1 MAETQGN
8 QNLAEVIRDEAAKT
22 RRAIGAEARKI
33 REIINPEAE
42 KARSDAEKAAYK
54 SRNAYDKYG
63 PSNVNNRPHEQQRD
77 RER

>member
-1 MAETQGN
+1 MAEMQSN
-8 QNLAEVIRDEAAKT
+8 ENLAEIIRDEAGKT

-54 SRNAYDKYG
+54 ARTAYDKYG
-63 PSNVNNRPHEQQRD
+63 PSNVNERNQGTQRD

>member
-1 MAETQGN
+1 MAEMQGN
-8 QNLAEVIRDEAAKT
+8 ENLAEVIRDEAAKT

-42 KARSDAEKAAYK
+42 KAAYK
-54 SRNAYDKYG
+54 SRTAYDKYG
-63 PSNVNNRPHEQQRD
+63 PSNVNDRPQTQQRE

>member
-1 MAETQGN
+1 MAEMQSN
-8 QNLAEVIRDEAAKT
+8 ENLAAVIRVEAAKT

-54 SRNAYDKYG
+54 ARTAYEKYG
-63 PSNVNNRPHEQQRD
+63 PSDVNDRQQQHPRD